1 MFFNLTRAN
10 LSKVGEMVEVILRVA
25 VIFFAVICL
34 SLSWLFFDALRLR
47 FEIKTFLRLLGF
59 LMLGIGFG
67 GILTSPSVLNTI
79 PFLLWIKIVGL
90 YAIFVSYAFDAHSKF
105 QIALILGIVLLIF
118 LKDHQAL
125 AVIAFLTALTV
136 FQLAYSTKHRDLIPM
151 GTGFILIAIAE
162 FFRSIETMELAGL
175 SLASA
180 FLYIFASVSFF
191 LWMWQYLI
199 IRFNIKK
206 SRLT

>member
-1 MFFNLTRAN
+1 
-10 LSKVGEMVEVILRVA
+10 MVEIILRVS

-67 GILTSPSVLNTI
+67 GIVANPSVLNTI
-79 PFLLWIKIVGL
+79 PLLLWVKIAGL
-90 YAIFVSYAFDAHSKF
+90 YTIFVSCAFDAHSKF
-105 QIALILGIVLLIF
+105 RITLVFGIILLAF
-118 LKDHQAL
+118 LKDHSAL
-125 AVIAFLTALTV
+125 AILALLIALNV

-162 FFRSIETMELAGL
+162 FFRSIETKELAGL

-180 FLYIFASVSFF
+180 FLYIFASASFF
-191 LWMWQYLI
+191 LWLWQYLI
-199 IRFNIKK
+199 IRFNLKK
-206 SRLT
+206 SG